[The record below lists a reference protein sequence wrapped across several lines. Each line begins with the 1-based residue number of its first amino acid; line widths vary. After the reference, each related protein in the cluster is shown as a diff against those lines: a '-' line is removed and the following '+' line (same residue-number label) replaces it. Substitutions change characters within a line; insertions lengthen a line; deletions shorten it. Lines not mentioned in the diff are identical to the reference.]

1 MTNFKYA
8 LLRLMRNKANLFW
21 ILVFPILLGCLFKI
35 AFSNITASENFHTI
49 PVAVVE
55 GDNAD
60 AAAFHTMIEQLSGD
74 SDDAM
79 LTATFCDDG
88 KARTLLEKGEVDGVF
103 YSTDE
108 IKLAINADRSDA
120 SINQSILQS
129 LLTQYYLNRDLIV
142 QMLADNPA
150 NIEAFVSSL
159 GQSVDTRKEVSLT
172 NKDTDTYDQYF
183 YNLIAMACLY
193 TAMGGIHLAINNSPN
208 LSTLAARKTIAPAK
222 RRTFLFTEL
231 AANIVFESILNIAEF
246 LYHRCLKSPYDGAPW
261 TCTAYDPGIHH
272 VFHHVRYVLR
282 LHRPQIRRRQD
293 RTHVCNR
300 NADVLLKRIDDGKH
314 ARRCRKTCSDHKPD
328 QSGCFDFRQL
338 LHAQQLRLDEP
349 LCTGYSHSAFD
360 DSHPVHSLNTRHK
373 EENLCKSVKPLPK
386 SQRRNFQIRLPI
398 LLCFSFF

>member
-193 TAMGGIHLAINNSPN
+193 TAMGGINLAINNSAN
-208 LSTLAARKTIAPAK
+208 LSSLAARKTIAPAK
-222 RRTFLFTEL
+222 RAALIGTELLAIILFESLLNMVSFLFIVTVLGIHMTTHLGL
-231 AANIVFESILNIAEF
+231 AMLTILISTTFSITFGMFLGCVGPKSEGGKTGLMFAVVMPLCFLSGLMMGTMRMVVEKYAPFVNRINPAALISDSFYALNNYDTLTRYTGNILTLLLMTVLFLIISILVT
-246 LYHRCLKSPYDGAPW
+246 R
-261 TCTAYDPGIHH
+261 
-272 VFHHVRYVLR
+272 
-282 LHRPQIRRRQD
+282 
-293 RTHVCNR
+293 
-300 NADVLLKRIDDGKH
+300 
-314 ARRCRKTCSDHKPD
+314 RKTY
-328 QSGCFDFRQL
+328 
-338 LHAQQLRLDEP
+338 A
-349 LCTGYSHSAFD
+349 
-360 DSHPVHSLNTRHK
+360 SL
-373 EENLCKSVKPLPK
+373 
-386 SQRRNFQIRLPI
+386 
-398 LLCFSFF
+398 

>member
-159 GQSVDTRKEVSLT
+159 GQSVDARKEVSLT

-193 TAMGGIHLAINNSPN
+193 TAMGGINLAINNSAN
-208 LSTLAARKTIAPAK
+208 LSSLAARKTIAPAK
-222 RRTFLFTEL
+222 RAALIGTELLAIILFESLLNMVSFLFIVTVLGVHMTTHLGL
-231 AANIVFESILNIAEF
+231 ALLTILISTTFSITFGMFLGCVGPKSEGGKTGLMFAVVMPLCFLSGLMMGTMRMVVEKYAPFVNRINPAALISDSFYALNNYDTLTRYTGNILTLLLMTVLFLIISILVT
-246 LYHRCLKSPYDGAPW
+246 R
-261 TCTAYDPGIHH
+261 
-272 VFHHVRYVLR
+272 
-282 LHRPQIRRRQD
+282 
-293 RTHVCNR
+293 
-300 NADVLLKRIDDGKH
+300 
-314 ARRCRKTCSDHKPD
+314 RKTY
-328 QSGCFDFRQL
+328 
-338 LHAQQLRLDEP
+338 A
-349 LCTGYSHSAFD
+349 
-360 DSHPVHSLNTRHK
+360 SL
-373 EENLCKSVKPLPK
+373 
-386 SQRRNFQIRLPI
+386 
-398 LLCFSFF
+398 